1 MDQEEYYEQ
10 KKKEMRNW
18 FFSNYEN
25 PLTCC
30 PYDSEEKDWA
40 SGWKEKLEDT
50 GDILRNQFYGYYPDE
65 VIEEL
70 IDELNKESVEWY
82 PKDD

>member
-1 MDQEEYYEQ
+1 MDQKKGNEQ
-10 KKKEMRNW
+10 KKEKMRNW
-18 FFSNYEN
+18 FLSNYEN

-30 PYDSEEKDWA
+30 PWDSEEDNYML
-40 SGWKEKLEDT
+40 GWREKLEDT
-50 GDILRNQFYGYYPDE
+50 YDILKNQFRDYYPDE

-70 IDELNKESVEWY
+70 IDELNKESDKWY